1 MVLRVPHRQY
11 TLLPHHVSV
20 ACCLPHLHLCKPQL
34 QRELVGCISFD
45 TRQDAPG
52 ALECPRISHSHSSYA
67 TAPSPP
73 SPKPRSSGA
82 LLMPRM
88 QKQSLQELPWVA
100 ILDVQALAVGLPL
113 PPWPAGSACR
123 RASCFIRP
131 LNDNGGRRSGAP
143 AGCVSGA
150 TEGEASG

>member
-100 ILDVQALAVGLPL
+100 DVQMCPRCAGASRGVAT
-113 PPWPAGSACR
+113 PPVAGWICMSACIM
-123 RASCFIRP
+123 FHT
-131 LNDNGGRRSGAP
+131 AP
-143 AGCVSGA
+143 
-150 TEGEASG
+150 E